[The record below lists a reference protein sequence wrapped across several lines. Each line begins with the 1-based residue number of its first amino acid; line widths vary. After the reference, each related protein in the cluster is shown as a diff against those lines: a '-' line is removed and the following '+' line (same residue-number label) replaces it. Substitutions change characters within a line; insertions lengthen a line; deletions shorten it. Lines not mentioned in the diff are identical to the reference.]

1 MLYYFIVFVVV
12 YLVIRVKV
20 KEVKIKCY
28 DVIVVVEVKEI
39 LKVFLVNILRD
50 IVNFYISFGCLCSLF
65 NVNEEYIIM
74 GYEDEERFR

>member
-28 DVIVVVEVKEI
+28 DVIAVVEVKEI